1 MVGQWPSLW
10 PNSANTKQSTLE
22 FADVVRGRRMTRA
35 FSTQPVDLKLISQ
48 IVDLA
53 SRAPSAGKTQG
64 WHALII
70 TSSDTAK
77 FWDDTLEVDKR
88 ESFRWKQL
96 LDAPAIALVFAD
108 PVAYVERYSEHDKA
122 HTGLGTGAEAWPTPY
137 WTVDASFAAMTML
150 LAAEDAGLGALF
162 FAVFSGE
169 NELRSRLCV
178 PDKMQLIGAI
188 ALGWPLESDKE
199 NGISK
204 AIRGASATRN
214 RRSADQIIH
223 LNGW

>member
-1 MVGQWPSLW
+1 M
-10 PNSANTKQSTLE
+10 E
-22 FADVVRGRRMTRA
+22 FADVVRGRRMTRG
-35 FSTQPVDLKLISQ
+35 FSTQPVDSKLISQ

-77 FWDDTLEVDKR
+77 FWDDTLAVEKR

-96 LDAPAIALVFAD
+96 LDAPVIALVFAD
-108 PVAYVERYSEHDKA
+108 PLAYVERYSENDKA
-122 HTGLGTGAEAWPTPY
+122 HTGLGVSTEAWPTPY

-169 NELRSRLCV
+169 KELRARLCV
-178 PDKMQLIGAI
+178 PDALQLIGAI
-188 ALGWPLESDKE
+188 ALGWPLESDAL
-199 NGISK
+199 N
-204 AIRGASATRN
+204 ASASASANRA
-214 RRSADQIIH
+214 RRSAEQIIH

>member
-1 MVGQWPSLW
+1 M
-10 PNSANTKQSTLE
+10 E

-35 FSTQPVDLKLISQ
+35 FSTRPVDSALISQ

-70 TSSDTAK
+70 SSTDTAK
-77 FWDDTLEVDKR
+77 FWDDTLAVEKR

-96 LDAPAIALVFAD
+96 LDAPVIALVFAD
-108 PVAYVERYSEHDKA
+108 PAAYVERYSEHDKA
-122 HTGLGTGAEAWPTPY
+122 HTGLGTSTEAWPTPY

-162 FAVFSGE
+162 FGVFHGE
-169 NELRSRLCV
+169 QQLRTRLCV
-178 PDKMQLIGAI
+178 PDAMELIGAI
-188 ALGWPLESDKE
+188 AIGWPDERVVE
-199 NGISK
+199 NETPKTEKGLS
-204 AIRGASATRN
+204 ASRA
-214 RRSADQIIH
+214 RRSAEQIIH
-223 LNGW
+223 LNAW

>member
-1 MVGQWPSLW
+1 
-10 PNSANTKQSTLE
+10 
-22 FADVVRGRRMTRA
+22 MTRG
-35 FSTQPVDLKLISQ
+35 FSTRPVDAKLISQ

-64 WHALII
+64 WHALVI
-70 TSSDTAK
+70 TASDTAK
-77 FWDDTLEVDKR
+77 FWDDTLAVEKR

-96 LDAPAIALVFAD
+96 LDAPVIALVFSD
-108 PVAYVERYSEHDKA
+108 PLAYVERYSERDKA
-122 HTGLGTGAEAWPTPY
+122 HTGLGVSAEAWPTPY

-169 NELRSRLCV
+169 QQLRARLCV
-178 PDKMQLIGAI
+178 PDTLQLIGAI
-188 ALGWPLESDKE
+188 AFGWPLESDE
-199 NGISK
+199 LN
-204 AIRGASATRN
+204 ASASASRT
-214 RRSADQIIH
+214 RRSAEQIIH

>member
-1 MVGQWPSLW
+1 M
-10 PNSANTKQSTLE
+10 E

-35 FSTQPVDLKLISQ
+35 FSTQPVDAKLISQ

-77 FWDDTLEVDKR
+77 FWDDTLAVEKR

-96 LDAPAIALVFAD
+96 LDAPVIALVFAD
-108 PVAYVERYSEHDKA
+108 PLAYVERYSEHDKA
-122 HTGLGTGAEAWPTPY
+122 HTGLGASAEAWPTPY

-169 NELRSRLCV
+169 NELRTRLCV
-178 PDKMQLIGAI
+178 PDAMQLIGAI
-188 ALGWPLESDKE
+188 ALGWPLESDE
-199 NGISK
+199 LN
-204 AIRGASATRN
+204 AGASAGRA

>member
-1 MVGQWPSLW
+1 
-10 PNSANTKQSTLE
+10 
-22 FADVVRGRRMTRA
+22 MTRG
-35 FSTQPVDLKLISQ
+35 FSTQPVDSKFISQ

-64 WHALII
+64 WHALVI
-70 TSSDTAK
+70 TASDTAK
-77 FWDDTLEVDKR
+77 FWDDTLAVEKR

-96 LDAPAIALVFAD
+96 LDAPVIALVFAD
-108 PVAYVERYSEHDKA
+108 PLAYVERYSENDKA
-122 HTGLGTGAEAWPTPY
+122 HTGLGASAEAWPTPY

-169 NELRSRLCV
+169 KELRARLCV

-188 ALGWPLESDKE
+188 ALGWPLESDAS
-199 NGISK
+199 N
-204 AIRGASATRN
+204 ASASAGRT

>member
-1 MVGQWPSLW
+1 MVGQWPSRW
-10 PNSANTKQSTLE
+10 PNSANTKQIILQ

-35 FSTQPVDLKLISQ
+35 FSKQPVDSALITQ

-64 WHALII
+64 WHVVII

-77 FWDDTLEVDKR
+77 FWDDTLAVEKR
-88 ESFRWKQL
+88 EGFRWKQL
-96 LDAPAIALVFAD
+96 LDAPVIALVFAD
-108 PVAYVERYSEHDKA
+108 PLAYVERYAENDKA
-122 HTGLGTGAEAWPTPY
+122 HTGLGTSADAWPTPY

-162 FAVFSGE
+162 FAVFNGE
-169 NELRSRLCV
+169 QQLRKRLLV
-178 PDKMQLIGAI
+178 PETLQLIGAI
-188 ALGWPLESDKE
+188 ALGWPDDGEQVQQH
-199 NGISK
+199 
-204 AIRGASATRN
+204 RGV
-214 RRSADQIIH
+214 SADRARRNAEQIIH

>member
-1 MVGQWPSLW
+1 MS
-10 PNSANTKQSTLE
+10 
-22 FADVVRGRRMTRA
+22 RA
-35 FSTQPVDLKLISQ
+35 FSSQPVDSELISQ

-70 TSSDTAK
+70 TSSGTAK
-77 FWDDTLEVDKR
+77 FWDDTLAVEKR

-96 LDAPAIALVFAD
+96 LDAPVIALVFAD
-108 PVAYVERYSEHDKA
+108 PLAYVERYSEDDKA
-122 HTGLGTGAEAWPTPY
+122 HTGLGASTEAWPTPY

-169 NELRSRLCV
+169 QQLRARLHV
-178 PDKMQLIGAI
+178 PDAMQLIGAI
-188 ALGWPLESDKE
+188 ALGWPVARDAKIE
-199 NGISK
+199 NSK
-204 AIRGASATRN
+204 ASKGASANRA
-214 RRSADQIIH
+214 RRSAEQIIH

>member
-1 MVGQWPSLW
+1 MS
-10 PNSANTKQSTLE
+10 
-22 FADVVRGRRMTRA
+22 RA
-35 FSTQPVDLKLISQ
+35 FSSQPVDSELISQ

-77 FWDDTLEVDKR
+77 FWDDTLAVEKR

-96 LDAPAIALVFAD
+96 LDAPVIALVFAD
-108 PVAYVERYSEHDKA
+108 PLAYVERYSEDDKA
-122 HTGLGTGAEAWPTPY
+122 HTGLGASTEAWPTPY

-169 NELRSRLCV
+169 QQLRARLHV
-178 PDKMQLIGAI
+178 PEAMQLIGAL
-188 ALGWPLESDKE
+188 ALGWPVARDAKIE
-199 NGISK
+199 NSK
-204 AIRGASATRN
+204 ASKGASANRA
-214 RRSADQIIH
+214 RRSAEQIIH

>member
-1 MVGQWPSLW
+1 M
-10 PNSANTKQSTLE
+10 E

-35 FSTQPVDLKLISQ
+35 FSTRPVDSALISQ

-70 TSSDTAK
+70 SSTDTAK
-77 FWDDTLEVDKR
+77 FWDDTLAVEKR

-96 LDAPAIALVFAD
+96 LDAPVIALVFAD
-108 PVAYVERYSEHDKA
+108 PAAYVERYSEHDKA
-122 HTGLGTGAEAWPTPY
+122 HTDLGASTEAWPTPY

-162 FAVFSGE
+162 FGVFHGE
-169 NELRSRLCV
+169 QQLRTRLCV
-178 PDKMQLIGAI
+178 PDAMELIGAI
-188 ALGWPLESDKE
+188 AIGWPDERVVE
-199 NGISK
+199 NETPKTEKGLS
-204 AIRGASATRN
+204 ASRA
-214 RRSADQIIH
+214 RRSAEQIIH
-223 LNGW
+223 LNAW

>member
-1 MVGQWPSLW
+1 
-10 PNSANTKQSTLE
+10 
-22 FADVVRGRRMTRA
+22 MTRG
-35 FSTQPVDLKLISQ
+35 FSTRPVDAKLISQ

-64 WHALII
+64 WHALVI
-70 TSSDTAK
+70 TASDTAK
-77 FWDDTLEVDKR
+77 FWDDTLAVEKR

-96 LDAPAIALVFAD
+96 LDAPVIALVFAD
-108 PVAYVERYSEHDKA
+108 PLAYVERYSERDKA
-122 HTGLGTGAEAWPTPY
+122 HTGLGVSAEAWPTPY

-162 FAVFSGE
+162 FAVFNGE
-169 NELRSRLCV
+169 KELRTRLCV
-178 PDKMQLIGAI
+178 PDALQLIGAI
-188 ALGWPLESDKE
+188 AIGWPLESDELNAK
-199 NGISK
+199 
-204 AIRGASATRN
+204 ASASASANRT

>member
-1 MVGQWPSLW
+1 
-10 PNSANTKQSTLE
+10 LE
-22 FADVVRGRRMTRA
+22 FADVVRGRRMSRA
-35 FSTQPVDLKLISQ
+35 FSSQPVDSELISQ

-77 FWDDTLEVDKR
+77 FWDDTLAVEKR

-96 LDAPAIALVFAD
+96 LDAPVIALVFAD
-108 PVAYVERYSEHDKA
+108 PLAYVERYSEDDKA
-122 HTGLGTGAEAWPTPY
+122 HTGLGASTEAWPTPY

-169 NELRSRLCV
+169 QQLRARLHV
-178 PDKMQLIGAI
+178 PEAMQLIGAI
-188 ALGWPLESDKE
+188 ALGWPVARDAKIE
-199 NGISK
+199 NSK
-204 AIRGASATRN
+204 ASKGASANRA
-214 RRSADQIIH
+214 RRSAEQIIH

>member
-1 MVGQWPSLW
+1 M
-10 PNSANTKQSTLE
+10 E

-35 FSTQPVDLKLISQ
+35 FSTRPVDSALISQ

-70 TSSDTAK
+70 TSTDTAK
-77 FWDDTLEVDKR
+77 FWDDTLAVEKR

-96 LDAPAIALVFAD
+96 LDAPVIALVFAD
-108 PVAYVERYSEHDKA
+108 PAAYVERYSEHDKA
-122 HTGLGTGAEAWPTPY
+122 HTGLGASTEAWPTPY

-162 FAVFSGE
+162 FGVFHGE
-169 NELRSRLCV
+169 QQLRTRLCV
-178 PDKMQLIGAI
+178 PDAMELIGAI
-188 ALGWPLESDKE
+188 AIGWPDERVVE
-199 NGISK
+199 NETPKTEKGLS
-204 AIRGASATRN
+204 ASRA
-214 RRSADQIIH
+214 RRSAEQIIH
-223 LNGW
+223 LNAW

>member
-1 MVGQWPSLW
+1 M
-10 PNSANTKQSTLE
+10 E
-22 FADVVRGRRMTRA
+22 FADVVRGRRMSRA
-35 FSTQPVDLKLISQ
+35 FSSQPVDSELISQ

-77 FWDDTLEVDKR
+77 FWDDTLAVEKR

-96 LDAPAIALVFAD
+96 LDAPVIALVFAD
-108 PVAYVERYSEHDKA
+108 PLAYVERYSEDDKA
-122 HTGLGTGAEAWPTPY
+122 HTGLGASTEAWPTPY

-169 NELRSRLCV
+169 QQLRARLHV
-178 PDKMQLIGAI
+178 PEAMQLIGAL
-188 ALGWPLESDKE
+188 ALGWPVARDAKIE
-199 NGISK
+199 NSK
-204 AIRGASATRN
+204 ASKGASANRA
-214 RRSADQIIH
+214 RRSAEQIIH

>member
-1 MVGQWPSLW
+1 
-10 PNSANTKQSTLE
+10 
-22 FADVVRGRRMTRA
+22 MTRA
-35 FSTQPVDLKLISQ
+35 FSTRPVDSALISQ

-64 WHALII
+64 WHAVII

-77 FWDDTLEVDKR
+77 FWDDTLAVEKR

-96 LDAPAIALVFAD
+96 LDAPVIALVFAD

-122 HTGLGTGAEAWPTPY
+122 HTGLGASTEAWPTPY

-162 FAVFSGE
+162 FGVFHGE
-169 NELRSRLCV
+169 QQLRTRLCV
-178 PDKMQLIGAI
+178 PDAMELIGAI
-188 ALGWPLESDKE
+188 AIGWPDERVVE
-199 NGISK
+199 NETLKTEKGLS
-204 AIRGASATRN
+204 ASRA
-214 RRSADQIIH
+214 RRSAEQIIH
-223 LNGW
+223 LNAW

>member
-1 MVGQWPSLW
+1 
-10 PNSANTKQSTLE
+10 LE

-35 FSTQPVDLKLISQ
+35 FSTQPVDTKLISQ

-64 WHALII
+64 WHALIL

-77 FWDDTLEVDKR
+77 FWDDTLAVEKR

-96 LDAPAIALVFAD
+96 LDAPVIALVFAD
-108 PVAYVERYSEHDKA
+108 PLAYVERYSEHDKA
-122 HTGLGTGAEAWPTPY
+122 HTGLGASAEAWPTPY

-169 NELRSRLCV
+169 NELRTRLCV
-178 PDKMQLIGAI
+178 PDAMQLIGAI
-188 ALGWPLESDKE
+188 ALGWPLESDE
-199 NGISK
+199 LN
-204 AIRGASATRN
+204 ASASAGRA

>member
-1 MVGQWPSLW
+1 
-10 PNSANTKQSTLE
+10 
-22 FADVVRGRRMTRA
+22 MTRA
-35 FSTQPVDLKLISQ
+35 FSTRPVDSALISQ

-70 TSSDTAK
+70 SSTDTAK
-77 FWDDTLEVDKR
+77 FWDDTLAVEKR

-96 LDAPAIALVFAD
+96 LDAPVIALVFAD

-122 HTGLGTGAEAWPTPY
+122 HTGLGASTEAWPTPY

-162 FAVFSGE
+162 FGVFHGE
-169 NELRSRLCV
+169 QQLRTRLCV
-178 PDKMQLIGAI
+178 PDAMELIGAI
-188 ALGWPLESDKE
+188 AIGWPDERVVE
-199 NGISK
+199 NETLKTEKGLS
-204 AIRGASATRN
+204 ASRA
-214 RRSADQIIH
+214 RRSAEQIIH
-223 LNGW
+223 LNAW